1 MATASASVDIPVPP
15 DRVWQLIGGF
25 GSLSDWNPSLK
36 LELEEGGRVR
46 HLVTPDGIVFVER
59 LMAFDERGRSY
70 SYGILQSPFPQKD
83 YLSTLRVGE
92 IDGGKGSR
100 VEWSGTFA
108 PVGVSDAEI
117 SGIFQGVYDGGLKA
131 LIEHF
136 ARER

>member
-1 MATASASVDIPVPP
+1 PVPP
-15 DRVWQLIGGF
+15 GRGGQLFVGF
-25 GSLSDWNPSLK
+25 ASRADWKPALK
-36 LELEEGGRVR
+36 LGLEEGRRVR
-46 HLVTPDGIVFVER
+46 PFVTPDGIVFVER

-70 SYGILQSPFPQKD
+70 SYGILQSPLPQKD
-83 YLSTLRVGE
+83 YLSTLRVEE